1 MQSLVL
7 GTAQWGNP
15 YGVTN
20 SQGRLTD
27 EALAEIIAVAKGA
40 GIGAI
45 DTAGMYGDAEAR
57 LAPWAADFSITTKVR
72 GADPQTIPAQL
83 KASLAALGK
92 GSVANCLIHDW
103 AQLTESQ
110 AKASA
115 EQLED
120 MQEIGLVQQIGVS
133 AYDETD
139 LNRAA
144 SIFGQLEIAQVPI
157 NVLDQRL
164 INSDTLQTLATHG
177 TRIQAR
183 SVFLQGLL
191 AARSD
196 TQLGQHPEVIKFH
209 DWCESN
215 GEQPIEVALSFIK
228 TTAPITE
235 VVVGVTT
242 GAELNDL
249 AQAWATCKQ
258 GLDIDGLT
266 SGDIGLLDPRTWA

>member
-1 MQSLVL
+1 VQSLVL

-20 SQGRLTD
+20 AQGRLTD
-27 EALAEIIAVAKGA
+27 ETLAEIIAAAKSN
-40 GIGAI
+40 GIVAI

-57 LAPWAADFSITTKVR
+57 LAPWASGFTITTKVR
-72 GADPQTIPAQL
+72 GADPNTIPAQL
-83 KASLAALGK
+83 QTSLAELGQV
-92 GSVANCLIHDW
+92 SLANCLIHDW
-103 AQLTESQ
+103 AQLTEDQ

-120 MQEIGLVQQIGVS
+120 IQREGWVQQIGVS

-164 INSDTLQTLATHG
+164 INSNTLQTLASQG

-196 TQLGQHPEVIKFH
+196 TKLGQHPEVVKFH
-209 DWCESN
+209 DWCAETGQNS
-215 GEQPIEVALSFIK
+215 IEVALSFVK
-228 TTAPITE
+228 TIAPVAE
-235 VVVGVTT
+235 VVIGVTT

-249 AQAWATCKQ
+249 AHAWATCRQ
-258 GLDIDGLT
+258 DFDIDGLA
-266 SGDIGLLDPRTWA
+266 SCDIGLLDPRTWA

>member
-20 SQGRLTD
+20 TQGRLTD
-27 EALAEIIAVAKGA
+27 ETLAEIIAAAKSN
-40 GIGAI
+40 GIVAI

-57 LAPWAADFSITTKVR
+57 LAPWASGFTITTKVR
-72 GADPQTIPAQL
+72 GADPSTIPAQL
-83 KASLAALGK
+83 QTSLAELGQV
-92 GSVANCLIHDW
+92 SLANCLIHDW
-103 AQLTESQ
+103 AQLTEDQ

-120 MQEIGLVQQIGVS
+120 MQRKGWVQQIGVS

-139 LNRAA
+139 LNRA
-144 SIFGQLEIAQVPI
+144 SRIFDQLEIAQVPI

-164 INSDTLQTLATHG
+164 INSNILQTLASQG

-196 TQLGQHPEVIKFH
+196 TKLGQHPEVIKFH
-209 DWCESN
+209 DWCYETGQHS
-215 GEQPIEVALSFIK
+215 IEVALSFVK
-228 TTAPITE
+228 TIAPVAE
-235 VVVGVTT
+235 VVIGVTT

-249 AQAWATCKQ
+249 AHAWATCQ
-258 GLDIDGLT
+258 QDLDTDGFA

>member
-20 SQGRLTD
+20 TQGRLTD
-27 EALAEIIAVAKGA
+27 EALAEIIAVAQGA

-57 LAPWAADFSITTKVR
+57 LAPWASNFSITTKVR

-120 MQEIGLVQQIGVS
+120 MQEKGWVQQIGVS

-164 INSDTLQTLATHG
+164 INSNSLQTLASQG

-196 TQLGQHPEVIKFH
+196 TKLGQHPEIVKFH
-209 DWCESN
+209 DWCEETGQHS
-215 GEQPIEVALSFIK
+215 IEVALSFVK
-228 TTAPITE
+228 TIAPITE
-235 VVVGVTT
+235 VVIGVTP

-249 AQAWATCKQ
+249 AHAWATCQ
-258 GLDIDGLT
+258 QDFDIDGLA
-266 SGDIGLLDPRTWA
+266 SGDIELLDPRTWA

>member
-20 SQGRLTD
+20 TQGRLTD
-27 EALAEIIAVAKGA
+27 EALAEIIAVAQGA

-57 LAPWAADFSITTKVR
+57 LASCASDFSITTKVR
-72 GADPQTIPAQL
+72 GADPHSIPAQV
-83 KASLAALGK
+83 KASLAALGQ
-92 GSVANCLIHDW
+92 SSIANCLIHDW
-103 AQLTESQ
+103 AQLTEAQ
-110 AKASA
+110 ANASTK
-115 EQLED
+115 QLED
-120 MQEIGLVQQIGVS
+120 MKRKGLVQQIGVS

-164 INSDTLQTLATHG
+164 INSNTLQTLASEG

-196 TQLGQHPEVIKFH
+196 TKLGQHPEVIKFH

-215 GEQPIEVALSFIK
+215 GEHPIEVALSFVKSI
-228 TTAPITE
+228 APITE
-235 VVVGVTT
+235 LVIGVTT

-249 AQAWATCKQ
+249 AHAWANCQQDLDTE
-258 GLDIDGLT
+258 GLA

>member
-1 MQSLVL
+1 ML

-20 SQGRLTD
+20 TQGRLTD
-27 EALAEIIAVAKGA
+27 EALAEIIAVAQGA

-57 LAPWAADFSITTKVR
+57 LAPWASNFSITTKVR

-83 KASLAALGK
+83 KASLAALGQ
-92 GSVANCLIHDW
+92 SSIANCLIHDW
-103 AQLTESQ
+103 AQLTEAQ
-110 AKASA
+110 ANASA

-120 MQEIGLVQQIGVS
+120 MKRKGLVQQIGVS

-144 SIFGQLEIAQVPI
+144 SIFGQLEIVQVPI

-164 INSDTLQTLATHG
+164 INSNILQTLASHG

-215 GEQPIEVALSFIK
+215 GEHPIEVALSFVKSI
-228 TTAPITE
+228 APITE
-235 VVVGVTT
+235 VVIGVTT

-249 AQAWATCKQ
+249 AHAWATCQQ
-258 GLDIDGLT
+258 GLDTDGLA
-266 SGDIGLLDPRTWA
+266 SGAMALLDPRTWA

>member
-20 SQGRLTD
+20 TQGRLTD
-27 EALAEIIAVAKGA
+27 EALAEIIAVAQGA

-57 LAPWAADFSITTKVR
+57 LASWASNFSITTKVR

-164 INSDTLQTLATHG
+164 INSNTLQTLASEG
-177 TRIQAR
+177 AKIQAR

-191 AARSD
+191 AERSD
-196 TQLGQHPEVIKFH
+196 TKLGQHPEVIKFH
-209 DWCESN
+209 DWCEST

-228 TTAPITE
+228 AIAPITE
-235 VVVGVTT
+235 VVIGVTT

-249 AQAWATCKQ
+249 AHAWATCKQ
-258 GLDIDGLT
+258 GLDTDGLT
-266 SGDIGLLDPRTWA
+266 SGDIELLDPRTWA

>member
-15 YGVTN
+15 YGLTN
-20 SQGRLTD
+20 TQGRLTD
-27 EALAEIIAVAKGA
+27 EALAEIIAVAQGA

-57 LAPWAADFSITTKVR
+57 LAPWASNFSITTKVR

-103 AQLTESQ
+103 AQLTEAQ

-164 INSDTLQTLATHG
+164 INSNILQTLASRG

-196 TQLGQHPEVIKFH
+196 TRLGQHPEVIKFH

-228 TTAPITE
+228 TIAPITE
-235 VVVGVTT
+235 VVIGVTT

-249 AQAWATCKQ
+249 AHAWATCKQ
-258 GLDIDGLT
+258 DLDTEGLA

>member
-27 EALAEIIAVAKGA
+27 EALAEIIVVAQGA

-103 AQLTESQ
+103 AQLTEAQ

-164 INSDTLQTLATHG
+164 INSNILQTLASEG

-183 SVFLQGLL
+183 SVFLQVLL

-196 TQLGQHPEVIKFH
+196 TKQGQHPEVIKFH

-215 GEQPIEVALSFIK
+215 GEQPIEVALSFAMSI
-228 TTAPITE
+228 APITE
-235 VVVGVTT
+235 VVIGVTT

-249 AQAWATCKQ
+249 AHAWATCQQ
-258 GLDIDGLT
+258 GLDIDGLA
-266 SGDIGLLDPRTWA
+266 SGDIALLDPRTWA

>member
-20 SQGRLTD
+20 TQGRLTD
-27 EALAEIIAVAKGA
+27 ETLAEIIAVAKQV
-40 GIGAI
+40 GIRAI
-45 DTAGMYGDAEAR
+45 DTAGIYGDAESR
-57 LAPWAADFSITTKVR
+57 LAPWAAGFTITTKVR
-72 GADPQTIPAQL
+72 GADPNTIPAQL
-83 KASLAALGK
+83 QASLAALGQ
-92 GSVANCLIHDW
+92 GSIDACLIHDW
-103 AQLTESQ
+103 ALLTDAQ

-120 MQEIGLVQQIGVS
+120 MQRQGLVQQIGVS

-139 LNRAA
+139 LNRAV
-144 SIFGQLEIAQVPI
+144 SIFGHLEIAQVPI
-157 NVLDQRL
+157 NVLDGRL
-164 INSDTLQTLATHG
+164 TNANILQTLASHG
-177 TRIQAR
+177 TKIQAR
-183 SVFLQGLL
+183 SVLLQGLL

-196 TQLGQHPEVIKFH
+196 TKLGQHPEVIKFH

-215 GEQPIEVALSFIK
+215 GEHPIEVALSFVKSIS
-228 TTAPITE
+228 PITE
-235 VVVGVTT
+235 IVIGVTT

>member
-20 SQGRLTD
+20 TQGRLTD
-27 EALAEIIAVAKGA
+27 EALAEIIAVAQSA

-57 LAPWAADFSITTKVR
+57 LAPWASNFSITTKVR

-103 AQLTESQ
+103 AQLTEAQ

-120 MQEIGLVQQIGVS
+120 MQEKGWVQQIGVS

-164 INSDTLQTLATHG
+164 ILSNILQTLASEG

-196 TQLGQHPEVIKFH
+196 TRLGQHPEVIKFH

-228 TTAPITE
+228 TIAPITE
-235 VVVGVTT
+235 VVIGVTT

-249 AQAWATCKQ
+249 AHAWATCQQ
-258 GLDIDGLT
+258 GLDTDGLA
-266 SGDIGLLDPRTWA
+266 SGDMALLDPRTWA